1 MRQAWQIK
9 KTSRRS
15 SSVLSFALLEA
26 CCRGMELCWR
36 QCRACSHD
44 SKQSR
49 LETHRSS
56 PSLQ

>member
-26 CCRGMELCWR
+26 RCRGMELCW
-36 QCRACSHD
+36 QYC
-44 SKQSR
+44 
-49 LETHRSS
+49 
-56 PSLQ
+56 